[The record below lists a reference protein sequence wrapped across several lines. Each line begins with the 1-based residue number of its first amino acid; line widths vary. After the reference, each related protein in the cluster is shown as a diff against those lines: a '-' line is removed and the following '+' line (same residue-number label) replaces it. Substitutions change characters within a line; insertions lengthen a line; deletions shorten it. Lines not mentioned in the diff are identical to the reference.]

1 MGSKSLKETVVRRMQ
16 SILNIKERRTF
27 GIFGML
33 LLGAIIPAIGIA
45 ITHFLLPDWKMD
57 HLLLHSAMG
66 AFGSFAALSLAVLLL
81 LMRKHDVNL
90 ASHVWLACG
99 LLAMGILDGL
109 HAMVTPDGPFVW
121 LRCAATLAGGFL
133 FALVWL
139 PDRFARSRSAD
150 LLPVV
155 TAVAVSIFGLA
166 SLAFPE
172 LLPAMTSPDGYT
184 PTAKL
189 LTTLGGILFLA
200 SSPRYINRYLAFGGF
215 DLFLFAS
222 LSLLFGITGI
232 SFGISKLWFAGYWFW
247 HLLRLTAY
255 LHILYYMIHIYQ
267 QTLTELHRLTEFL
280 EERVG
285 ERTAQLSLE
294 IAEHRQAEE
303 ESRRY
308 NEELLTIN
316 RVVTACTNIVD
327 LRDILNRVLEESMRI
342 VALEE
347 GSLCLLGPDD
357 TLGLITHRGACE
369 TSITDLTPHR
379 LLMSDC
385 LYGDQLSEL
394 KPLILPD
401 RESVRRFAAGKSIE
415 QADIRFHAAFPLVT
429 GRRKCVGVL
438 CVFTATDQKP
448 SPRNLRL
455 LETIL
460 APVALLIE
468 NARLY
473 EETLQ
478 HAATLEKKVQE
489 RTVELEE
496 ANYKLREID
505 RLKSMFIAS
514 MSHELRTPLNSVI
527 GFSSILLNE
536 WVGPL
541 NEEQK
546 ENLATV
552 LRAGKHL
559 LALINDVIDVS
570 KIEAGLIEINRE
582 EFELHDVITEVTAAM
597 KKEIEGK
604 GLELQV
610 QSIHLKMRTDR
621 RRLLQCVLNLL
632 SNAVKYSERGTISI
646 GVNLAAGRIGGQ
658 PNEPSPDP
666 EREFVEISV
675 EDTGIG
681 ISEEDKP
688 KIFEPFVR
696 LDSRL
701 QPGVHGTGL
710 GLYLT
715 HKLVTEALDG
725 YLTFT
730 SEYGSGSSFVL
741 HLPISNPER

>member
-1 MGSKSLKETVVRRMQ
+1 MRRMQ
-16 SILNIKERRTF
+16 SNLNVKERRTF
-27 GIFGML
+27 GMFGMF
-33 LLGAIIPAIGIA
+33 LLGAIIPAVGIT
-45 ITHFLLPDWKMD
+45 ITNFFLPEWNLS
-57 HLLLHSAMG
+57 HHLLHSTMA
-66 AFGSFAALSLAVLLL
+66 AFGSFAALSLATLLL
-81 LMRKHDVNL
+81 FMRKHDMTL
-90 ASHVWLACG
+90 SSHLWLACG

-109 HAMVTPDGPFVW
+109 HAIATPDGSGVW

-139 PDRFARSRSAD
+139 PDRFASSRTAD
-150 LLPVV
+150 LMPVV
-155 TAVAVSIFGLA
+155 TAVAVLLFGLF

-172 LLPAMTSPDGYT
+172 LLPAMRTPEGYT
-184 PTAKL
+184 PLAKL
-189 LTTLGGILFLA
+189 LSTLGGLLFFA
-200 SSPRYINRYLAFGGF
+200 STPRFINRYLAFGGF

-232 SFGISKLWFAGYWFW
+232 SFGIIKIWYAGYWLW
-247 HLLRLTAY
+247 HLLRLTAF
-255 LHILYYMIHIYQ
+255 LHILYYMIHVYQ
-267 QTLTELHRLTEFL
+267 QTLIEMHGLTGFL

-294 IAEHRQAEE
+294 IAEHRKAEE
-303 ESRRY
+303 ENRRY

-316 RVVTACTNIVD
+316 RVVTACTNIAD
-327 LRDILNRVLEESMRI
+327 LKEILNRVLEESMGI
-342 VALEE
+342 AALEE
-347 GSLCLLGPDD
+347 GSLCLLNPDD
-357 TLGLITHRGACE
+357 TLALIAHRGACE
-369 TSITDLTPHR
+369 TTISDLTPHR
-379 LLMSDC
+379 LLMKDC
-385 LYGDQLSEL
+385 LYGSCLTDL
-394 KPLILPD
+394 KPLILQD
-401 RESVRRFAAGKSIE
+401 RESVRRFAVGKSIGE
-415 QADIRFHAAFPLVT
+415 VDIRFHAAFPLVT

-438 CVFTATDQKP
+438 CVFTGTDQKP
-448 SPRNLRL
+448 SPRSLRL

-496 ANYKLREID
+496 ANGKLREID

-536 WVGPL
+536 WVGPM
-541 NEEQK
+541 NDEQK

-559 LALINDVIDVS
+559 LSLINDVIDVS
-570 KIEAGLIEINRE
+570 KIEAGLIEINLE
-582 EFELHDVITEVTAAM
+582 EFELQDVLFEVTASL

-604 GLELQV
+604 GLELRV
-610 QSIHLKMRTDR
+610 GSVHLKMHTDR
-621 RRLLQCVLNLL
+621 RRLVQCVLNLL
-632 SNAVKYSERGTISI
+632 SNAVKYTEKGTISI
-646 GVNLAAGRIGGQ
+646 AVNLVESGL
-658 PNEPSPDP
+658 
-666 EREFVEISV
+666 VEISV

-681 ISEEDKP
+681 IREEDRP

-696 LDSRL
+696 LDANRL
-701 QPGVHGTGL
+701 PGVHGTGL

-715 HKLVTEALDG
+715 RKLVMETLKG
-725 YLTFT
+725 YITFT
-730 SEYGSGSSFVL
+730 SKYGSGSRFVL
-741 HLPISNPER
+741 HLPILNPERS